1 MRYSQKQQTTT
12 LAWLKKKR
20 EWYPMKNFCISDQWS
35 LEWIGEKHILFW
47 KKKFFF
53 EEIWPW
59 LLCSEYKLVLTAV
72 EVVVSFL
79 VTEFASNSRFY
90 SGIVV
95 GGNLR
100 AHNCQQFL
108 KGSERVRISDD
119 ATVDQKIKKSPGQ
132 KNREIK

>member
-1 MRYSQKQQTTT
+1 MIIGMNWGKTYFI
-12 LAWLKKKR
+12 LKKK
-20 EWYPMKNFCISDQWS
+20 
-35 LEWIGEKHILFW
+35 IL
-47 KKKFFF
+47 FF

-59 LLCSEYKLVLTAV
+59 LLCSEYKLVLTSAAV

-108 KGSERVRISDD
+108 KGSVSESESLMMHR
-119 ATVDQKIKKSPGQ
+119 TL
-132 KNREIK
+132 